1 MMTQVAKNRMNSMSR
16 EKVPEPTA
24 LVQYGTCSRID
35 TPVIA
40 SHHEVTHV
48 TN

>member
-1 MMTQVAKNRMNSMSR
+1 MMIQVAKNQMNSMPR

-24 LVQYGTCSRID
+24 LVDYATCSRIV
-35 TPVIA
+35 TPVN
-40 SHHEVTHV
+40 SSPHEVTHV

>member
-1 MMTQVAKNRMNSMSR
+1 MTTPVAKNRMNSVPR

-24 LVQYGTCSRID
+24 LVQYDTCSRIV
-35 TPVIA
+35 TPVTP
-40 SHHEVTHV
+40 SPHEVTHV

>member
-1 MMTQVAKNRMNSMSR
+1 MRTRVAKNRMNSMPG

-24 LVQYGTCSRID
+24 LVDYDTCSRIV
-35 TPVIA
+35 TPVTP
-40 SHHEVTHV
+40 SPHEVTHV

>member
-1 MMTQVAKNRMNSMSR
+1 MPATDKNRMNSIPR

-24 LVQYGTCSRID
+24 LVLYATYSRNV
-35 TPVIA
+35 TPVIT
-40 SHHEVTHV
+40 SPHEVTHV